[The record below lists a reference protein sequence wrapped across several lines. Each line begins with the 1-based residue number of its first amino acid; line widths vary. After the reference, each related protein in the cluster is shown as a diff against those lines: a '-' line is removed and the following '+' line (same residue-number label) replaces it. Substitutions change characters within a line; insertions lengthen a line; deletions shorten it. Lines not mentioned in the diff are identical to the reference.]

1 MTLRASIIKH
11 KNRRILSHRASQIRL
26 CMPVWIRLY
35 PKPFSFKR
43 PFLHEST
50 RSMATKAAINFHY
63 RHPGRT
69 TASLQATVADVPRL
83 IQTHQGPELSLG
95 PVTFFTCFGS
105 YYSGCLP
112 HGGWNYTRA
121 SLWFAFNWRGS
132 CRPAWKVVFFRHHDG
147 LWKAVHPFEPGV
159 VVTLEA
165 HSMYRWVRHTPRS
178 IALGTW
184 IHTTKGSTPPPWHQW
199 LPRSFGNGGS
209 MHPLRRGTR
218 RRSWLVL
225 LQLP

>member
-1 MTLRASIIKH
+1 
-11 KNRRILSHRASQIRL
+11 
-26 CMPVWIRLY
+26 
-35 PKPFSFKR
+35 
-43 PFLHEST
+43 
-50 RSMATKAAINFHY
+50 MATKAAINFHY

-69 TASLQATVADVPRL
+69 TASLQATVADVPQL
-83 IQTHQGPELSLG
+83 IHTHQGPEVSLG

-121 SLWFAFNWRGS
+121 SLWLAFNWRGS
-132 CRPAWKVVFFRHHDG
+132 RRPAWKVVFIRHHDG

-159 VVTLEA
+159 VVTLQA

-184 IHTTKGSTPPPWHQW
+184 IRTTSGSTPPP
-199 LPRSFGNGGS
+199 GMGGYLEVAAMEEVCILYEGVLGDEAGWFYCS
-209 MHPLRRGTR
+209 SHDARCGWVNASCFETAD
-218 RRSWLVL
+218 WQLVEGININDVVV
-225 LQLP
+225 

>member
-1 MTLRASIIKH
+1 
-11 KNRRILSHRASQIRL
+11 
-26 CMPVWIRLY
+26 
-35 PKPFSFKR
+35 
-43 PFLHEST
+43 
-50 RSMATKAAINFHY
+50 MATKAAINFHY

-69 TASLQATVADVPRL
+69 TASLQATVADVPQL
-83 IQTHQGPELSLG
+83 IQTHQGPEMSLG

-132 CRPAWKVVFFRHHDG
+132 RRPAWKVVFIRHHDG

-159 VVTLEA
+159 VVTLQA

-184 IHTTKGSTPPPWHQW
+184 IRTSKGSTSPPLAWGATSKFRQW
-199 LPRSFGNGGS
+199 RKYASFTKGYSARKLAGSTADPMMLSTVGS
-209 MHPLRRGTR
+209 MQAVLR
-218 RRSWLVL
+218 
-225 LQLP
+225 LQSGNS